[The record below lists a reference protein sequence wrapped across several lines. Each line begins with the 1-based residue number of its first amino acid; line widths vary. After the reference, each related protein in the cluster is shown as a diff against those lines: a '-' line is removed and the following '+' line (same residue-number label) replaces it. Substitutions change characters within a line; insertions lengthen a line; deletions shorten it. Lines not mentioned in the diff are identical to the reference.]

1 MTFNNI
7 VCVYDKSGTKKMK
20 VIAIVKKWNR
30 VLQRKVQ
37 KILFQIKLLKMDGWW
52 HYTGAGSWELFP
64 PSFYRTHTKEEIERI
79 TAETVERIQKL
90 INEME

>member
-7 VCVYDKSGTKKMK
+7 VCVYDESGTKKMR

-30 VLQRKVQ
+30 VLQGKVQ
-37 KILFQIKLLKMDGWW
+37 KMLFQIKLRRMDGWR
-52 HYTGAGSWELFP
+52 HYTGAGGWELFP
-64 PSFYRTHTKEEIERI
+64 PSFYRTHTKEEIEQI

>member
-7 VCVYDKSGTKKMK
+7 ACVYDKSGAKKMR
-20 VIAIVKKWNR
+20 VIEIVKKWNR
-30 VLQRKVQ
+30 VLQGKVQ
-37 KILFQIKLLKMDGWW
+37 KILFHIKLLRMDGWR